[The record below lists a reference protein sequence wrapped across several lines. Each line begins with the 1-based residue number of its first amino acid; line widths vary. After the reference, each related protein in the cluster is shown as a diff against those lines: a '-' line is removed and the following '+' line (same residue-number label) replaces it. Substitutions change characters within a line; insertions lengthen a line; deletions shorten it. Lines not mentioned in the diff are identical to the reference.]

1 MSGYGSSYKV
11 SWWGDVNAPNGW
23 GSVYPFN
30 AEGSCP
36 TVDSTLFTAD
46 SDFFTADNACA
57 DSVDVTPPV
66 ITLIGSS
73 TINLTVGDSYT
84 ELGAT
89 ATDDVDGNLT
99 SSITTSGSVDTL
111 TASTY
116 IITYSVSD
124 SSGNSTSANRSIVVS
139 AAASGD
145 TPGTVTNVTWH
156 YLNTLNTR
164 FPTDSFGMSLTY
176 DGNTYLGFTYTLS
189 NFTDPDGLN
198 PSAGFSR
205 QMRIDTASIGV
216 GTFIADDDGVLL
228 DSADNHT
235 VYDSDTG
242 YYRFPPFA
250 AFATPIYMK
259 IVADSISLVNN
270 PFSSYPIYK
279 LEQDGGYIKVTEI
292 ITSGDLPVITG
303 NSLSDGFN
311 LDNDLIPLWAG
322 NIDHASLTSTPS
334 LLGQAI
340 YGGATLTQLTEAQAK
355 QITQFFAGITNV
367 SIDTWYS
374 IGQTFKVVETEA
386 DPDTIIHNMTNKT
399 GAEVKYTESTVL
411 GVDFIVLIKGGT
423 HNPKSTGSRQILT
436 VGEVWNDRDII
447 KY

>member
-1 MSGYGSSYKV
+1 MSNITDWYGQNSINWGKSYSE
-11 SWWGDVNAPNGW
+11 SWWGSVNEANSW
-23 GSVYPFN
+23 GLIYP
-30 AEGSCP
+30 ASADGSIIYAD
-36 TVDSTLFTAD
+36 TTLFTAD
-46 SDFFTADNACA
+46 MTSYTADIGVA
-57 DSVDVTPPV
+57 SVDVTPPV

-99 SSITTSGSVDTL
+99 SSITTSGSVDTS

-116 IITYSVSD
+116 TITYSVSD

-145 TPGTVTNVTWH
+145 TPGTVTNDTWH
-156 YLNTLNTR
+156 YMSSLNTR
-164 FPTDSFGMSLTY
+164 FPTDSFGISLTY

-189 NFTDPDGLN
+189 DLTDPDGLN

-205 QMRIDTASIGV
+205 QMRIDTASIDV

-259 IVADSISLVNN
+259 IVANSSSLVNN

-279 LEQDGGYIKVTEI
+279 LEQDGDYIKVTEK
-292 ITSGDLPVITG
+292 ITS
-303 NSLSDGFN
+303 
-311 LDNDLIPLWAG
+311 
-322 NIDHASLTSTPS
+322 
-334 LLGQAI
+334 
-340 YGGATLTQLTEAQAK
+340 
-355 QITQFFAGITNV
+355 
-367 SIDTWYS
+367 
-374 IGQTFKVVETEA
+374 
-386 DPDTIIHNMTNKT
+386 
-399 GAEVKYTESTVL
+399 
-411 GVDFIVLIKGGT
+411 
-423 HNPKSTGSRQILT
+423 
-436 VGEVWNDRDII
+436 
-447 KY
+447 

>member
-1 MSGYGSSYKV
+1 MSGYGSSYTV
-11 SWWGDVNAPNGW
+11 SWWGDVNSPNGW
-23 GSVYPFN
+23 GSVYPFD

-36 TVDSTLFTAD
+36 TVDTTLFTAD

-57 DSVDVTPPV
+57 DSVDVTPPVDVTTPV

-99 SSITTSGSVDTL
+99 SSITTSGSVDTS

-116 IITYSVSD
+116 TITYSVSD

-145 TPGTVTNVTWH
+145 TPGTVTNVNWH
-156 YLNTLNTR
+156 YMNWLETR

-176 DGNTYLGFTYTLS
+176 NGNTYLGFTYTLS
-189 NFTDPDGLN
+189 DFTDPDGLN
-198 PSAGFSR
+198 PNAAGSR
-205 QMRIDTASIGV
+205 AMRIDTASIGV

-259 IVADSISLVNN
+259 IVANSISLVNN
-270 PFSSYPIYK
+270 PFSPYPIYK
-279 LEQDGGYIKVTEI
+279 LEQDGDYIKITEI
-292 ITSGDLPVITG
+292 ITS
-303 NSLSDGFN
+303 
-311 LDNDLIPLWAG
+311 
-322 NIDHASLTSTPS
+322 
-334 LLGQAI
+334 
-340 YGGATLTQLTEAQAK
+340 
-355 QITQFFAGITNV
+355 
-367 SIDTWYS
+367 
-374 IGQTFKVVETEA
+374 
-386 DPDTIIHNMTNKT
+386 
-399 GAEVKYTESTVL
+399 
-411 GVDFIVLIKGGT
+411 
-423 HNPKSTGSRQILT
+423 
-436 VGEVWNDRDII
+436 
-447 KY
+447 